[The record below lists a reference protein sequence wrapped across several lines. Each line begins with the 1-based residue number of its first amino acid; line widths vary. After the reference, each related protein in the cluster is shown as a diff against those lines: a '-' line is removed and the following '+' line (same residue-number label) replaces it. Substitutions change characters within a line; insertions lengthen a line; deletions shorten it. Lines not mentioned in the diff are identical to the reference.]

1 MKRSRF
7 TEEQIIGILKEQ
19 ETGLKVSDLCR
30 KHGIGD
36 ATFYKWKSRYG
47 DLEVSEAKRLKA
59 LEDKGGMI
67 GRSQR
72 VDQSL
77 VNAAG

>member
-1 MKRSRF
+1 MVV
-7 TEEQIIGILKEQ
+7 KEQ
-19 ETGLKVSDLCR
+19 GSGLKISHLCR

-47 DLEVSEAKRLKA
+47 DREVSEAKRLKA
-59 LEDKGGMI
+59 LEDEGGMI

>member
-1 MKRSRF
+1 MGETQSFYGIAAHSSGDGTGIRAEGLSSLP
-7 TEEQIIGILKEQ
+7 QIRIGSAK
-19 ETGLKVSDLCR
+19 
-30 KHGIGD
+30 
-36 ATFYKWKSRYG
+36 FYKWKSRYG

-59 LEDKGGMI
+59 LEDGGMI

-72 VDQSL
+72 VDQSM